1 MKCKHLS
8 HNLPSTLESLRSYE
22 IKTKAFPVSLF
33 NSNTVTLNEKHVSL
47 SAKRS
52 LLNTSTGCHLCE
64 TYSRNVTGYCA
75 TVFSESTQSDIKSLL
90 NKNLRTETM
99 FSRQVKIWAG
109 TFKAPFVSIWKRMC
123 DLSVSSFTQA
133 EVWKQ
138 RRLEEVL
145 CLMEKKK
152 KTLYEICSI
161 LHCFHTV
168 QPLKCVL

>member
-1 MKCKHLS
+1 MVELKSSGTCLWVKCKHLS
-8 HNLPSTLESLRSYE
+8 HNLPFTLESLRSYE

-75 TVFSESTQSDIKSLL
+75 TVFSESTQSNIKSLL

-109 TFKAPFVSIWKRMC
+109 TLLKHHLFPFGKGCVIRVYPVSLR
-123 DLSVSSFTQA
+123 Q
-133 EVWKQ
+133 
-138 RRLEEVL
+138 
-145 CLMEKKK
+145 
-152 KTLYEICSI
+152 
-161 LHCFHTV
+161 
-168 QPLKCVL
+168 KCGSKEGLRKCCV